1 MTKTSVPKWYTPEEA
16 AEILRVS
23 SRTVYTYIANGKL
36 KSTKPAGRQMILE
49 TDLRAFICGETVAA
63 ES

>member
-1 MTKTSVPKWYTPEEA
+1 MTETSVPKWYTPEEA

-23 SRTVYTYIANGKL
+23 ARTVYTYIADGKL
-36 KSTKPAGRQMILE
+36 RASKPAGRRMILE
-49 TDLRAFICGETVAA
+49 TDLRAFMCGETVIA